1 VTRGINPPTIAE
13 RMEAMSPEGRA
24 SGTGSRGAGGGKN
37 GARGKAITVLI
48 VDDERTFGEA
58 LELALAREKDF
69 RIVEV
74 ATDATQA
81 IRSASEHQPD
91 VVLMDV
97 AMPGMNGIEATRRI
111 KEADPDAAVLIL
123 SGHEDEHLL
132 ARAVAAGAVGMLQKT
147 EAILNVATSV
157 RRAHRG
163 EPLHDED
170 EVEGAMRRL
179 RHRRQSQD
187 DAARR
192 LDRLTP
198 RETQILSLMAEGMSQ
213 EQIATTL
220 GVTTNTLRTHVQN
233 VLTKLGVHSKVEAL
247 ALAIRHGKVHTVN
260 LTERPDR
267 N

>member
-1 VTRGINPPTIAE
+1 MESMAAEGNPARPGNHGQE
-13 RMEAMSPEGRA
+13 GVEGR
-24 SGTGSRGAGGGKN
+24 TGPRS
-37 GARGKAITVLI
+37 KAITVLI

-69 RIVEV
+69 RIVHV
-74 ATDATQA
+74 ATDATEA
-81 IRSASEHQPD
+81 IRAASEHQPD

-111 KEADPDAAVLIL
+111 KEADPNAAVLIL

-147 EAILNVATSV
+147 EAIVNVATSV

-163 EPLHDED
+163 EPLHDET

-179 RHRRQSQD
+179 RHRRQTDD

-198 RETQILSLMAEGMSQ
+198 RETEILSLMAEGKSQ
-213 EQIATTL
+213 EEISTLL
-220 GVTTNTLRTHVQN
+220 GVTPNTLRTHVQN
-233 VLTKLGVHSKVEAL
+233 VLTKLAVHSKVEAL
-247 ALAIRHGKVHTVN
+247 ALAIRYGKVDTVN
-260 LTERPDR
+260 VTDPPERAER
-267 N
+267 TS